1 MTDLKVGII
10 VASDFVKREP
20 FGGASGFIENIVR
33 CWPVQVVIFGIGVN
47 GTQPWKPVQLADNV
61 TFIAV
66 GDYTHPSRIPMR
78 LKTLIG
84 YIRCRRRILRSGI
97 DLLYIHSPEIAL
109 PFLIGRNRLPV
120 VYHQHGSGNP
130 MEKAKFVWARCHL
143 FRSLFDRM
151 HQFIRRQSDW
161 NIVIDRQCYKQ
172 AEQDGITDK
181 TSLLMNA
188 VNLDEFFPHPESR
201 LSYRA
206 RYGIADN
213 AIVILFSGR
222 LEEIKR
228 VDRIIGAMRH
238 LDVEQGDFQLFI
250 VGTGSLRQSLE
261 NQATREGVN
270 EDVFFLGA
278 IPHQQMPAFY
288 NMADLLVLPSEMEG
302 TPMVILEALACGTP
316 VVATNVGGIPDIVCN
331 GINGYAIDDP
341 EPVMLAD
348 AIIRIIGL
356 QLGRKEISLSVSHL
370 GTVTFIDELNAISC
384 SVVGSKKVTG

>member
-33 CWPVQVVIFGIGVN
+33 SWPVQVVIYGIGVN
-47 GTQPWKPVQLADNV
+47 GTEPWKPVQLADNV
-61 TFIAV
+61 TFVAV

-84 YIRCRRRILRSGI
+84 YIRHRKRILRSGV

-109 PFLIGRNRLPV
+109 PFLVGRNMIPV

-130 MEKAKFVWARCHL
+130 MEKAKFLWARGLL
-143 FRSLFDRM
+143 FRSLFDRI
-151 HQFIRRQSDW
+151 HSFIRRQSAW

-188 VNLDEFFPHPESR
+188 VNLDEFYPNSESR

-206 RYGIADN
+206 RYGIPEDV
-213 AIVILFSGR
+213 IVILFSGR

-238 LDVEQGDFQLFI
+238 LAAGPGNFRLYI
-250 VGTGSLRQSLE
+250 VGNGSLRQELE
-261 NQATREGVN
+261 SQAVREGVVEN
-270 EDVFFLGA
+270 VSFLGA
-278 IPHQQMPAFY
+278 IPHQQMPEFY

-302 TPMVILEALACGTP
+302 TPMVLLEALACGTP
-316 VVATNVGGIPDIVCN
+316 VVATNVGGIPDIINN
-331 GINGYAIDDP
+331 GVNGYAIDAP
-341 EPVMLAD
+341 EPASLAG
-348 AIIRIIGL
+348 AISRITGL
-356 QLGRKEISLSVSHL
+356 RLGRKAISRSVSHL
-370 GTVTFIDELNAISC
+370 GTVEFIDKLNAISC
-384 SVVGSKKVTG
+384 SVVGSKKVMQ